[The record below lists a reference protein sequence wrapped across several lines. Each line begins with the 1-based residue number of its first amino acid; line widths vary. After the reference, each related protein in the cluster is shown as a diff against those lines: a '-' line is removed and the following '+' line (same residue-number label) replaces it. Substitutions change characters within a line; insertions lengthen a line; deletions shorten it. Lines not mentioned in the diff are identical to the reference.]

1 MGFLIPLLG
10 QGKVGLDCTFLYSPF
25 PVFTSQEG
33 PVQRLLPPTITTTC
47 RSLKE
52 TRQASAGHRVSAAGK
67 RTVLQDYASAD
78 ANFFKLHAGG

>member
-33 PVQRLLPPTITTTC
+33 PVQRLLRLLLHAI
-47 RSLKE
+47 SLKE